1 MQPFEYVILLFLI
14 CLIHGIYRAIQD
26 VREEA
31 KQEALQAYYDAMRE
45 AILKMTGLSEAFI
58 GMAKSAEYASES
70 IRRFSVILDV
80 DSPGGMVKDSKEI
93 HGYLSKDCIS

>member
-1 MQPFEYVILLFLI
+1 MQPFHVVILLFSI

-31 KQEALQAYYDAMRE
+31 KQEALQAYYDALRE
-45 AILKMTGLSEAFI
+45 VILKTTGLSEAFI
-58 GMAKSAEYASES
+58 GLAKSTECANES
-70 IRRFSVILDV
+70 IKRFSTILN
-80 DSPGGMVKDSKEI
+80 SKGWNDTTWKEL